1 VLVGLVGR
9 SVRGKLRGSW
19 AERSWQRPHVPG
31 LHERSLPVAC
41 ASPGHHGMEEVRGS
55 SPLSSTVKVL
65 VRAHL
70 ILRDAC
76 LSNATEGHLGLT
88 DAVRPPLVTIRWA

>member
-1 VLVGLVGR
+1 MEVAAPALPRTPSTLAAR
-9 SVRGKLRGSW
+9 TLRF
-19 AERSWQRPHVPG
+19 
-31 LHERSLPVAC
+31 
-41 ASPGHHGMEEVRGS
+41 PGHHGMEEVRGS